1 MEHTVRTGTEVALA
15 SVAELIFNE
24 KKCQKYLTYVGFNKC
39 FCRACKLYQLYTAIK
54 DNKFMAVC

>member
-24 KKCQKYLTYVGFNKC
+24 KKMPKIPDLCW
-39 FCRACKLYQLYTAIK
+39 I
-54 DNKFMAVC
+54 